1 MAISAG
7 IEFVLPVPDDSNRV
21 ISLEAVDFI
30 VSLQRQFNARRKEL
44 LAVRELRQQKLDTGE
59 RSDFLA
65 VSSALAIFQSE
76 S

>member
-1 MAISAG
+1 M
-7 IEFVLPVPDDSNRV
+7 R
-21 ISLEAVDFI
+21 
-30 VSLQRQFNARRKEL
+30 RRKEL
-44 LAVRELRQQKLDTGE
+44 LAVRELRQQKLDIGE